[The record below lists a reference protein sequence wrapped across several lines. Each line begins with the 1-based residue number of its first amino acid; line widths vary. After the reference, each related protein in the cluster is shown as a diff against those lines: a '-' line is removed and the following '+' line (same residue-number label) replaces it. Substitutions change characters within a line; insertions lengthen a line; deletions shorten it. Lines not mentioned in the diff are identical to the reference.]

1 MITMAL
7 VRGVKD
13 CGAFMGAIISHRVA
27 WAYYYKRRI
36 ARRSWAASAGAL
48 FLCQSSVLWIE
59 VLMQRPRNSEEYVEL
74 VRQAVLETE
83 ELRQAAE
90 YDTDEMAAALGF
102 LDPLEAELRKLYAT
116 MQAGNY
122 AFADVDLPFMAVV
135 DKQNERVLPFKRLL
149 RLINLTHRQGLDAG
163 DS

>member
-1 MITMAL
+1 
-7 VRGVKD
+7 
-13 CGAFMGAIISHRVA
+13 
-27 WAYYYKRRI
+27 
-36 ARRSWAASAGAL
+36 
-48 FLCQSSVLWIE
+48 
-59 VLMQRPRNSEEYVEL
+59 MQRPRNTEEYVEL

-102 LDPLEAELRKLYAT
+102 LDALEAELRKLYAA
-116 MQAGNY
+116 MQAGTY

-163 DS
+163 EA

>member
-1 MITMAL
+1 MAL

-13 CGAFMGAIISHRVA
+13 CGAFMAAIISHRVA
-27 WAYYYKRRI
+27 WAYYYKCRI
-36 ARRSWAASAGAL
+36 APVVGCQRWPL

-59 VLMQRPRNSEEYVEL
+59 VLMQRPRNAEEYVEL

-102 LDPLEAELRKLYAT
+102 LDPLEAELRKLYAA

-163 DS
+163 GG